1 MVGFIDSG
9 VGGLNVM
16 LSCYKSLNEDFVFLC
31 DNKNSPYGNKTK
43 KKLLVATKNN
53 IDYLIK
59 HYNVDMVVLA
69 CNTLSFTIYDDIK
82 KLYNIKI
89 IPMKFNGEKINKL
102 NKDVLFFATKN
113 TIQNN
118 NLIKNKLNENGY
130 KSLYIKDLAKKIDD
144 NLFYLE
150 NIEKI
155 LKKHLKNK
163 KYNNIKSI
171 VLGCTHF
178 LTIKNQIKNC
188 FENNILFYDNISEVV
203 DIVKNNI
210 TEKNTKSFHI
220 ALTDYNYAKYV
231 ELKAYVYKNLRNN

>member
-16 LSCYKSLNEDFVFLC
+16 LSCYKNLSDDFVFLC

-43 KKLLVATKNN
+43 SKLLKITIKN

-59 HYNVDMVVLA
+59 HYNVDVIVLA

-89 IPMKFNGEKINKL
+89 IPMKFNEEKINKL

-113 TIQNN
+113 TIKNC
-118 NLIKNKLNENGY
+118 NLIKNKINENGY
-130 KSLYIKDLAKKIDD
+130 KCLYIKDLAKKIDD
-144 NLFYLE
+144 NLFCLE
-150 NIEKI
+150 NVEKI
-155 LKKHLKNK
+155 LKKYLKNK
-163 KYNNIKSI
+163 KYKDVKSV

-178 LTIKNQIKNC
+178 LTIKKQIKDC
-188 FENNILFYDNISEVV
+188 FNDNIKFYDNISDVV

-210 TEKNTKSFHI
+210 IEKNYKSFHI

-231 ELKAYVYKNLRNN
+231 ELKAYVYKNLR